1 MPQTPTLREP
11 LRVGLLVD
19 SLSQPQWVRRIIS
32 EITTSSIASTVLV
45 VRNRRREQEQESL
58 FERLWKRR
66 SYLLYAVYTKLDSR
80 LSSVGLD
87 AFQEVSVE
95 DLLAG
100 VPVIEVEPI
109 SQKFTDRLGDEDLKL
124 IRAYNLDVAL
134 RFGFRILKGEVLKI
148 AKYGIWSYH
157 HDDGLVYRGG
167 PPGFWE
173 VMKDDPITGS
183 MLQILTEEL
192 DNGNVIYR
200 SWASTINRFSVKK
213 NNNNYY
219 WKSCAFVMR
228 KLEELY
234 ESNPAFL
241 ESQQHPPSAAPY
253 SHGLY
258 KTPTN
263 SEMFSLSVGLARR
276 AAVRLIEKVSF
287 SETWSLAYRFRLDPT
302 DLNNTFYKFKYLLP
316 PRGRFW
322 ADPFP
327 VQVGHNYF
335 VFFEEF
341 LYDQNKAHISVI
353 ELQKGRKPTEPVKVL
368 ERPYHL
374 SYPFVFAFQGSHYM
388 IPETGSNNTVELY
401 RCRSFPDQWEFETVL
416 LDANNPT
423 DATLAEIEG
432 RWWMFVNIEE
442 PGVSVNCEE
451 LHLFYSDSPFG
462 PWKPHRR
469 NPVRSDVRNSRPAGR
484 LFWGSNSLYRPAQD
498 CSRRYGYAT
507 AINEVK
513 RITCEDY
520 LEEEVSRITPD
531 WDRNVVGTHTLNQ
544 TGDLTVIDCLIK
556 RTRLQH
562 RSVVRE
568 VQGKRQPRVHA
579 EKENVLQLIHSFIQG
594 GSERQMIQLT
604 RLLLESGRYRVHVAC
619 LRRGGVLLAEVDK
632 FGLSEISE
640 YPLTSFYDVNMMR
653 QLLRF
658 SAFLKEHDIRL
669 IQTHDYYSNIFG
681 MAGAELA
688 RVPVR
693 IASRRET
700 SGMRT
705 SAQKRVER
713 LAFGLAHTIVTNAE
727 AVKEHLVKEGVA
739 KDKINVIYNGLDLD
753 RLAPRPMSH
762 ADTLALLGLP
772 APLASSHRKF
782 VTIVANLQHDVKDH
796 PMFLRAA
803 QRIHKVM
810 PETAFVVAGEG
821 GLIESA
827 RALAHELGIGAES
840 FFLGPCEHVP
850 ELLSISDV
858 CVLTSKAEGFS
869 NAILEYMAAARPV
882 VATDVGGAREAI
894 IEGETGYLVSSGD
907 DRRMAQ
913 RIVELLRDPDQAHV
927 MGENGRRVVAEKFS
941 CAAQLQKTEAIYG
954 DLLSRNQGAA
964 VLRPGGAPTK
974 TH

>member
-1 MPQTPTLREP
+1 M
-11 LRVGLLVD
+11 
-19 SLSQPQWVRRIIS
+19 
-32 EITTSSIASTVLV
+32 
-45 VRNRRREQEQESL
+45 VRNRRGEQEQEGL
-58 FERLWKRR
+58 LRRLWKRR
-66 SYLLYAVYTKLDSR
+66 NHWLYATYTKLDSQ
-80 LSSVGLD
+80 LSRVNSD
-87 AFQEVSVE
+87 AFQKVSVA
-95 DLLAG
+95 DLLAC
-100 VPVIEVEPI
+100 VPILDLEPI
-109 SQKFTDRLGDEDLKL
+109 SQKFTDRFRDEDLEQ
-124 IRAYNLDVAL
+124 IRAYDLDVAL
-134 RFGFRILKGEVLKI
+134 RFGFRILKGEALQI
-148 AKYGIWSYH
+148 AKYGVWSYH
-157 HDDGLVYRGG
+157 HDDGLIYRGG

-173 VMKDDPITGS
+173 VMKDDPVTGS
-183 MLQILTEEL
+183 MLQILNEDL
-192 DNGNVIYR
+192 DNGKVIYR

-219 WKSCAFVMR
+219 WKSSAFVMR
-228 KLEELY
+228 KLRELHENGHIFHESEE
-234 ESNPAFL
+234 SGVA
-241 ESQQHPPSAAPY
+241 SKPY
-253 SHGLY
+253 SRRLY

-263 SEMFSLSVGLARR
+263 SEMFSLSLGLARR
-276 AAVRLIEKVSF
+276 AAVRMIEKGLH
-287 SETWSLAYRFRLDPT
+287 SETWSLAYRFRLDPS

-316 PRGRFW
+316 PPGRFW

-327 VQVGHNYF
+327 VQVGENYF

-353 ELQKGRKPTEPVKVL
+353 ELQKGRKPAEPVKVL

-374 SYPFVFAFQGSHYM
+374 SYPFLFAYQGSHYM

-401 RCRSFPDQWEFETVL
+401 RCRSFPDKWEFETVL
-416 LDANNPT
+416 LEANNPT

-442 PGVSVNCEE
+442 PGVSVNWEE
-451 LHLFYSDSPFG
+451 LHLFYSASPFG

-484 LFWGSNSLYRPAQD
+484 LFWSGNSLYRPAQD

-513 RITCEDY
+513 RITCDSY

-531 WDRNVVGTHTLNQ
+531 WDRSVVGTHTLNK

-556 RTRLQH
+556 RTILQH
-562 RSVVRE
+562 RSVVRD
-568 VQGKRQPRVHA
+568 VQGNGRPRVHA

-619 LRRGGVLLAEVDK
+619 LQRGGVLRAEVDK
-632 FGLSEISE
+632 LGLSEIPE
-640 YPLTSFYDVNMMR
+640 YPLRSFYDGNMIR

-658 SAFLKEHDIRL
+658 SAFLKEHDIHL

-705 SAQKRVER
+705 STQKKVER
-713 LAFGLAHTIVTNAE
+713 LAFSLAHVIVTNAE
-727 AVKEHLVKEGVA
+727 AVREHLVKEGVA
-739 KDKINVIYNGLDLD
+739 KDKITVVYNGLDLD
-753 RLAPRPMSH
+753 RLAPRPMSR
-762 ADTLALLGLP
+762 AGAFALLGLS
-772 APLASSHRKF
+772 ASLASGQRKF

-810 PETAFVVAGEG
+810 PEATFLMAGEG
-821 GLIESA
+821 ELIESA
-827 RALAHELGIGAES
+827 RALAEELEIAGDI
-840 FFLGPCEHVP
+840 FFLGRCEHVP

-858 CVLTSKAEGFS
+858 CVLSSKAEGFS

-882 VATDVGGAREAI
+882 VATDVGGVREAI
-894 IEGETGYLVSSGD
+894 TDGQTGYLVASGD
-907 DRRMAQ
+907 DGAMAE
-913 RIVELLRDPDQAHV
+913 RILALLRDPEGARV
-927 MGENGRRVVAEKFS
+927 MGARARRIVEEKFS
-941 CAAQLQKTEAIYG
+941 CESQLNKTEALYER
-954 DLLSRNQGAA
+954 LLARR
-964 VLRPGGAPTK
+964 LGGC
-974 TH
+974 HSQV

>member
-1 MPQTPTLREP
+1 MPQSPTHRKP

-19 SLSQPQWVRRIIS
+19 SLSQPQWVRRIID
-32 EITTSSIASTVLV
+32 EITSSSIASAVLV
-45 VRNRRREQEQESL
+45 MRNRRGEQEQEGL
-58 FERLWKRR
+58 LRRLWKRR
-66 SYLLYAVYTKLDSR
+66 NHWLYATYTKLDSQ
-80 LSSVGLD
+80 LSSVNSD
-87 AFQEVSVE
+87 AFEKVSVE

-100 VPVIEVEPI
+100 VPVLDLEPI
-109 SQKFTDRLGDEDLKL
+109 SLKFTDRFRDEDLEQ
-124 IRAYNLDVAL
+124 IRTYDLDVAL
-134 RFGFRILKGEVLKI
+134 RFGFRILKGEVLQI
-148 AKYGIWSYH
+148 AKHGVWSYH
-157 HDDGLVYRGG
+157 HDDGLIYRGG

-173 VMKDDPITGS
+173 VMKDDPVTGS
-183 MLQILTEEL
+183 MLQILNEDL
-192 DNGNVIYR
+192 DNGKVIYR

-219 WKSCAFVMR
+219 WKSSAFVMR
-228 KLEELY
+228 KLRELY
-234 ESNPAFL
+234 ENGQIFV
-241 ESQQHPPSAAPY
+241 ESEEPGVASEPY
-253 SHGLY
+253 SRRLY

-263 SEMFSLSVGLARR
+263 SEMFGLSLGLARR
-276 AAVRLIEKVSF
+276 AVVRMIEKGLH
-287 SETWSLAYRFRLDPT
+287 SETWSLAYRFRLDSS
-302 DLNNTFYKFKYLLP
+302 DLNNTFYKFKYLVP
-316 PRGRFW
+316 PSGRFW

-327 VQVGHNYF
+327 VQVGENYF

-353 ELQKGRKPTEPVKVL
+353 ELQKGRKPAEPVKVL

-374 SYPFVFAFQGSHYM
+374 SYPFVFAFQGTHYM

-401 RCRSFPDQWEFETVL
+401 RCQSFPDKWEFETVL
-416 LDANNPT
+416 LEANNPT

-442 PGVSVNCEE
+442 PRVSVNWDE

-484 LFWGSNSLYRPAQD
+484 LFWSGNSLYRPAQD

-513 RITCEDY
+513 RITCDDY

-531 WDRNVVGTHTLNQ
+531 WDRNVVGTHTLNK

-562 RSVVRE
+562 RSVVRD
-568 VQGKRQPRVHA
+568 VQGNGQPRVRA

-632 FGLSEISE
+632 LGLSEIPE
-640 YPLTSFYDVNMMR
+640 YPLTSFYDGNLIR

-658 SAFLKEHDIRL
+658 SAFLKEHNIRL

-713 LAFGLAHTIVTNAE
+713 LAFGLAHGIVTNAE
-727 AVKEHLVKEGVA
+727 AVREHLVKEGVA

-753 RLAPRPMSH
+753 RLAPRPMSR
-762 ADTLALLGLP
+762 ADALALLGLP
-772 APLASSHRKF
+772 AQLASAQRKF

-796 PMFLRAA
+796 PMFMRAA
-803 QRIHKVM
+803 QRVHKVM
-810 PETAFVVAGEG
+810 PEATFLVAGEG
-821 GLIESA
+821 ELIESA
-827 RALAHELGIGAES
+827 RSLAEELEIGGQI
-840 FFLGPCEHVP
+840 FFLGRCEHVP

-858 CVLTSKAEGFS
+858 CVLSSKAEGFS

-894 IEGETGYLVSSGD
+894 TEGQTGYLVASGD
-907 DRRMAQ
+907 DAAMAE
-913 RIVELLRDPDQAHV
+913 RILSLLRDPDGARI
-927 MGENGRRVVAEKFS
+927 MGARARQIVEAEFS
-941 CAAQLQKTEAIYG
+941 CESQLNKTEALYEK
-954 DLLSRNQGAA
+954 LLERSRGVAA
-964 VLRPGGAPTK
+964 VKSEKPT
-974 TH
+974 TERL

>member
-1 MPQTPTLREP
+1 M
-11 LRVGLLVD
+11 
-19 SLSQPQWVRRIIS
+19 QPQWVRRIIA
-32 EITTSSIASTVLV
+32 EVTSSSLASIVLV
-45 VRNRRREQEQESL
+45 VRNRRRGQEQESL
-58 FERLWKRR
+58 FQRLWKRR
-66 SYLLYAVYTKLDSR
+66 RHLLYAVYTKLDNQ

-100 VPVIEVEPI
+100 VPVVEVEPI
-109 SQKFTDRLGDEDLKL
+109 SQKFTDRLSDEDLKL
-124 IRAYNLDVAL
+124 IRAYELDVAL
-134 RFGFRILKGEVLKI
+134 RFGFRILKGGVLQI
-148 AKYGIWSYH
+148 ARHGVWSYH
-157 HDDGLVYRGG
+157 HDDGRIYRGG

-173 VMKDDPITGS
+173 VMKDDPVTGS
-183 MLQILTEEL
+183 MLQILNEDL
-192 DNGNVIYR
+192 DNGKVIYR
-200 SWASTINRFSVKK
+200 SWAPTINRFSVKK

-219 WKSCAFVMR
+219 WKSSAFVMR
-228 KLEELY
+228 KLRELH
-234 ESNPAFL
+234 ENGHIFL
-241 ESQQHPPSAAPY
+241 EREESGAAAKPY
-253 SHGLY
+253 SHRLY

-263 SEMFSLSVGLARR
+263 SEMFSLSMGLGRR
-276 AAVRLIEKVSF
+276 AAVRMIEKVLH
-287 SETWSLAYRFRLDPT
+287 SETWSLAYRFNLDPS
-302 DLNNTFYKFKYLLP
+302 DLNNTFYKFKNLLP
-316 PRGRFW
+316 PPGRFW

-327 VQVGHNYF
+327 VQVGENYF

-353 ELQKGRKPTEPVKVL
+353 ELQKGRKPAEPVKVL

-374 SYPFVFAFQGSHYM
+374 SYPFVFEWQGSHYM

-401 RCRSFPDQWEFETVL
+401 RCRSFPYEWEFETVL
-416 LDANNPT
+416 LKANNPS

-442 PGVSVNCEE
+442 PEVSVNWEE

-462 PWKPHRR
+462 PWTPHRR

-484 LFWGSNSLYRPAQD
+484 LFWSSNSLYRPAQD

-513 RITCEDY
+513 RISCDDY
-520 LEEEVSRITPD
+520 LEEEVSRITPE
-531 WDRNVVGTHTLNQ
+531 WDRNVVGTHTLNK

-562 RSVVRE
+562 RSVVRD
-568 VQGKRQPRVHA
+568 VQGNAQSRVHA

-619 LRRGGVLLAEVDK
+619 LRRGGVLCAEVDK
-632 FGLSEISE
+632 FGLSEIPE
-640 YPLTSFYDVNMMR
+640 YPLTSFYDRNMVR

-658 SAFLKEHDIRL
+658 SAFLKERDIRL

-681 MAGAELA
+681 MAAAKLA

-713 LAFGLAHTIVTNAE
+713 LAFRIAHGIVTNAK
-727 AVKEHLVKEGVA
+727 AVGEHLVKEGVA
-739 KDKINVIYNGLDLD
+739 KDKINVVYNGLDLD
-753 RLAPRPMSH
+753 RLAPRPMSR
-762 ADTLALLGLP
+762 ADALALLGLP
-772 APLASSHRKF
+772 APLASAQRKF

-810 PETAFVVAGEG
+810 PQATFLVAGEG
-821 GLIESA
+821 ELIGSA
-827 RALAHELGIGAES
+827 RALAEELEIGGEI
-840 FFLGPCEHVP
+840 FFLGRCEHVP

-858 CVLTSKAEGFS
+858 CVLSSKAEGFS

-894 IEGETGYLVSSGD
+894 AEGQSGYLVASGD
-907 DRRMAQ
+907 DMAMAE
-913 RIVELLRDPDQAHV
+913 RILALLRDPVRSRA
-927 MGENGRRVVAEKFS
+927 MGETGRRIVEEKFS
-941 CAAQLQKTEAIYG
+941 CESQLNKIEALYQR
-954 DLLSRNQGAA
+954 LLQRRHGAA
-964 VLRPGGAPTK
+964 TVESERATTEGV
-974 TH
+974 